1 MANGGAQSAA
11 MTSSSSATSAA
22 SSSRSNANV
31 DIWMEDKPFEPVV
44 RDPTGFPRAKAEDS
58 ILIDCGT
65 SRWRAGF
72 SCHDRPYI
80 DEPSAV
86 ARYTSRKNVKT
97 LLFGRDTEVDAGSR
111 VTSRGFFEGEVMLG
125 TDNMEAALDYTFL
138 NLTPLSE
145 ALPSSNYVP
154 HPIIMTERLGQP
166 LHSRQIMTELL
177 FEGYGVPSVTYG
189 VDSLFAMESAWK
201 RQGSTNRNGSGLVID
216 MGHVT
221 TNVVPILGG
230 KAILSRAKRI
240 PFGGSQASDL
250 MLRLAQL
257 KYPGFPTRMTQQ
269 QATFLYHETAY
280 FALDYQKELS
290 QMSTPDGMAANSKV
304 VQFEYTV
311 PEVIQKSEEELARQA
326 EKKREQGR
334 RLQEMQAKQ
343 RIEKAAQREAHLAA
357 MQELKAS
364 KAQMSEE
371 EWQDALLNAEFEDE
385 ADLNKS
391 IRNIESA
398 IKKSAK
404 ASLDDEDVEEPT
416 FPLLDVPDE
425 ELDDEQLKEK
435 RKQRLA
441 KAGYDAR
448 IKLRAEK
455 QAEKERLAEEKRLD
469 DETRE
474 RDPAAWAAKLRAEHE
489 AIIERLKERKKL
501 RAMLSDRKS
510 AAAQSRMKS
519 ISNLANDS
527 PAPKRRKKNADDDGF
542 GADDADWAVYREIVS
557 VMLHLAMRI

>member
-1 MANGGAQSAA
+1 MA
-11 MTSSSSATSAA
+11 
-22 SSSRSNANV
+22 
-31 DIWMEDKPFEPVV
+31 DKAFEPLV
-44 RDPTGFPRAKAEDS
+44 RDPSGFKRATAEDA
-58 ILIDCGT
+58 IVIDCGT

-72 SCHDRPYI
+72 SCHDKPFI

-111 VTSRGFFEGEVMLG
+111 VTSRGLFEGEVMLG
-125 TDNMEAALDYTFL
+125 TDNLEAALDYTFL
-138 NLTPLSE
+138 HLAPLSD
-145 ALPSSNYVP
+145 AMSNSDHVP
-154 HPIIMTERLGQP
+154 HPIIITERLGQP

-189 VDSLFAMESAWK
+189 VDSLFAMESAWQQ
-201 RQGSTNRNGSGLVID
+201 QGNTSRSGAGLVID
-216 MGHVT
+216 MGHVS
-221 TNVVPILGG
+221 TNVIPILDG
-230 KAILSRAKRI
+230 KPILSRAKRI

-257 KYPGFPTRMTQQ
+257 KYPAFPTRMTQQ
-269 QATFLYHETAY
+269 QATFLYRETAY
-280 FALDYQKELS
+280 FAIDYPKELA
-290 QMSTPDGMAANSKV
+290 QMSTPEGMAANSKV
-304 VQFEYTV
+304 VQFEYVV
-311 PEVIQKSEEELARQA
+311 PEIAQKSEEELARQA
-326 EKKREQGR
+326 EKRREQGR

-364 KAQMSEE
+364 KATMLEE
-371 EWQDALLNAEFEDE
+371 DWQDALLNAEFEDE

-404 ASLDDEDVEEPT
+404 ASLDEEDVVEEPT
-416 FPLLDVPDE
+416 FPLLDTPDE
-425 ELDDEQLKEK
+425 ELNDDQIKEK

-448 IKLRAEK
+448 MKLRAEK

-469 DETRE
+469 DEARE
-474 RDPAAWAAKLRAEHE
+474 RDPAGWAANLRVEHE
-489 AIIERLKERKKL
+489 KTIERLKERKKM

-557 VMLHLAMRI
+557 SKHSPTRACWLT